1 MATKSFSTGC
11 VTDGS
16 HGDALCR
23 AAVRSCRQNR
33 LRHQFFMPGKGEISM
48 STNMGSGGP
57 PRLPDD
63 PAAPSAAKNA
73 SLVESL
79 TAPGPDKAGAS
90 STTHRPPRSW
100 RPLLVRMHFY
110 AGVLVGPFILI
121 AALTGAL
128 YALSPT
134 IEKVVYADV
143 LSVESTG
150 GPALPISRQVA
161 AAQDAYPDLT
171 VTSVQ
176 PGATAT
182 ASTRIHFLD
191 PSLGA
196 DDVRAVFVNPYTAE
210 VLGSET
216 SWMGSLPFSTW
227 VDVLHRDLHLGAVGN
242 LYSEIAASWLWVVA
256 LGGLILW
263 WAKFRKDKV
272 RDNKA
277 RGFRARFLTVDRS
290 VRGRARTLNWHGAAG
305 VWILVMLVFLSA
317 TGITW
322 SPYAGEH
329 VSDLRSA
336 MAWER
341 PQLTTS
347 LTGDAPSGGEH
358 SGHGGNNS
366 GQAPIHTAGLDLN
379 AAVDAASRSGVAAP
393 VEISLPSEPGRALTV
408 SEVAKPYRLTTDSA
422 AIDPATMQVS
432 SVIDYTADYS
442 LVAKLA
448 DWGIRM
454 HMGTLFGLVNQLLL
468 LAVALVL
475 VTIIIRGY
483 RMWWQRR
490 PTRGSARRP
499 VGRPPVRGGL
509 RRAPALGVAALTI
522 AAIAVG
528 WFLPLLGITLLAF
541 LILDAAIGFIN
552 RPRSPGGPQFNPAA
566 PIPTQTAPK
575 LAVHTPKDTR

>member
-1 MATKSFSTGC
+1 
-11 VTDGS
+11 
-16 HGDALCR
+16 
-23 AAVRSCRQNR
+23 
-33 LRHQFFMPGKGEISM
+33 M
-48 STNMGSGGP
+48 STSMGVGDP
-57 PRLPDD
+57 PQSPNHSVPQTSDTSSVQSRSALPDKSEAGT
-63 PAAPSAAKNA
+63 PHHPPS
-73 SLVESL
+73 
-79 TAPGPDKAGAS
+79 
-90 STTHRPPRSW
+90 SW
-100 RPLLVRMHFY
+100 RPLIVRMHFY

-134 IEKVVYADV
+134 IEKVIYSDV

-150 GPALPISRQVA
+150 DPALPISQQVA
-161 AAQDAYPDLT
+161 AAQAAYPDLT

-176 PGATAT
+176 PGATAN

-196 DDVRAVFVNPYTAE
+196 EDLRAVFVNPYTGD
-210 VLGSET
+210 VLGNET

-242 LYSEIAASWLWVVA
+242 LYSEVAASWLWIVA
-256 LGGLILW
+256 LGGLFLW

-272 RDNKA
+272 RDNTA
-277 RGFRARFLTVDRS
+277 RNNKRGRRARFFTVDRS

-329 VSDLRSA
+329 VSELRSA

-347 LTGDAPSGGEH
+347 LTGETPAGGEH
-358 SGHGGNNS
+358 SGHGGNHS
-366 GQAPIHTAGLDLN
+366 DTAPVDTAGLDLN
-379 AAVDAASRSGVAAP
+379 AAVDAAGRSGVATP
-393 VEISLPSEPGRALTV
+393 VEISLPSEPGQAITV

-422 AIDPATMQVS
+422 AIDPATMQVT

-454 HMGTLFGLVNQLLL
+454 HMGALFGLVNQLLL

-490 PTRGSARRP
+490 PTRGATRRP

-509 RRAPALGVAALTI
+509 RRAPTLGVIALTT
-522 AAIAVG
+522 AAVAVG

-541 LILDAAIGFIN
+541 LLLDAMIGFID
-552 RPRSPGGPQFNPAA
+552 RARAPGSPRSDAASPAPTPSTTTPAA
-566 PIPTQTAPK
+566 TNPEE
-575 LAVHTPKDTR
+575 TR

>member
-1 MATKSFSTGC
+1 
-11 VTDGS
+11 
-16 HGDALCR
+16 
-23 AAVRSCRQNR
+23 
-33 LRHQFFMPGKGEISM
+33 
-48 STNMGSGGP
+48 
-57 PRLPDD
+57 
-63 PAAPSAAKNA
+63 
-73 SLVESL
+73 
-79 TAPGPDKAGAS
+79 
-90 STTHRPPRSW
+90 
-100 RPLLVRMHFY
+100 MHFY

-134 IEKVVYADV
+134 IEKVIYSDV

-150 GPALPISRQVA
+150 DPALPISRQVA

-171 VTSVQ
+171 MTSIQ

-196 DDVRAVFVNPYTAE
+196 EDVRAVFVDPYTAE

-256 LGGLILW
+256 LGGLSLW

-272 RDNKA
+272 RDTSVRGRKA
-277 RGFRARFLTVDRS
+277 RGRRARFLTVDRS
-290 VRGRARTLNWHGAAG
+290 VRGRTHTLNWHGATG
-305 VWILVMLVFLSA
+305 MWILVMLLFLSA

-329 VSDLRSA
+329 VSELRSA

-347 LTGDAPSGGEH
+347 LTGEAPTGGEH
-358 SGHGGNNS
+358 SGHGGDHS
-366 GQAPIHTAGLDLN
+366 GRAPIDTAGLDLN
-379 AAVDAASRSGVAAP
+379 AAVDAAGRSGVAAP
-393 VEISLPSEPGRALTV
+393 VEITLPSEPGQALTV
-408 SEVAKPYRLTTDSA
+408 SELAKPYRLTTDSV
-422 AIDPATMQVS
+422 AIDLATMQVS

-475 VTIIIRGY
+475 VTIIVRGY

-490 PTRGSARRP
+490 PTRASTRRP
-499 VGRPPVRGGL
+499 VGRPPARGGL
-509 RRAPALGVAALTI
+509 RRAPTLGVVALTI

-541 LILDAAIGFIN
+541 LVLDAMFGFIDRARTLGSP
-552 RPRSPGGPQFNPAA
+552 RPQSGNSNPSSSAA
-566 PIPTQTAPK
+566 TQAAQTSEE
-575 LAVHTPKDTR
+575 TR